1 VDHRVPWP
9 KRGLAFP
16 ARTAEEGGQTLN
28 ADLCFVP
35 ATHAAP
41 SHLPAVSGSSGRLIV
56 APAKADPAPASPG
69 QVFAAPDRPYV
80 DAMHAFVAASPP
92 RSRPATLAAPPP
104 APSHARATRQA
115 VRHQTETLRSARR
128 ALRQQRQAEDT
139 LWRRLRHQQYAPPS
153 APAEAL
159 DVAARPPSTAPLP
172 AAVWRALRE
181 QRRVQLQQRADQ
193 DARWRA
199 SRQHIREQISPAAP
213 AREWIAILVL
223 TDNCTR
229 QCCGLPL
236 FTAGASVTAEQV
248 VAALRSLLPPELQ
261 FLITDRG
268 THFTANAFAQL
279 ASDAAFVHVLI
290 ARHRPQSNGIAERFV
305 QTLKDW
311 LADKLWTSVDEFAAL
326 LATFRAE
333 YNDRPHQGLGIPG
346 LSPNEFANRI
356 WLL

>member
-1 VDHRVPWP
+1 MDQRVPWP
-9 KRGLAFP
+9 KRGLTFP
-16 ARTAEEGGQTLN
+16 TRTAEQPGQTLN

-35 ATHAAP
+35 ASHPAT

-56 APAKADPAPASPG
+56 APAPSDPAPTHPG
-69 QVFAAPDRPYV
+69 QVFAEADLSYP
-80 DAMHAFVAASPP
+80 DAMHVFVAASPP
-92 RSRPATLAAPPP
+92 PSRPAQPAAPVTTPP
-104 APSHARATRQA
+104 DGRATQQA

-128 ALRQQRQAEDT
+128 ARRQQRVAEDA
-139 LWRRLRHQQYAPPS
+139 LWRRLRHQQYRPRSAPVEALELAAAPP
-153 APAEAL
+153 PA
-159 DVAARPPSTAPLP
+159 APLP
-172 AAVWRALRE
+172 KEIWRALRE
-181 QRRVQLQQRADQ
+181 QRHQQLQQRADE
-193 DARWRA
+193 DAVWRTA
-199 SRQHIREQISPAAP
+199 RQHIREQLSPATP

-248 VAALRSLLPPELQ
+248 VAALRTLLPVELQ

-311 LADKLWTSVDEFAAL
+311 LADKIWTSVDEFAAL
-326 LATFRAE
+326 LVTFRAD

>member
-1 VDHRVPWP
+1 VDQRVRGP
-9 KRGLAFP
+9 KRGLTFP
-16 ARTAEEGGQTLN
+16 TRTAEQPGQTLN

-35 ATHAAP
+35 ATHPAT
-41 SHLPAVSGSSGRLIV
+41 SQLPAVSGSSGRLIV
-56 APAKADPAPASPG
+56 APAPADPAPTHPG
-69 QVFAAPDRPYV
+69 QVFAEADRSYP

-92 RSRPATLAAPPP
+92 PCRPAQPAAPLTTPP
-104 APSHARATRQA
+104 DARAKGQALRQ
-115 VRHQTETLRSARR
+115 QTETLRSARR
-128 ALRQQRQAEDT
+128 RVRQQRVAEDA
-139 LWRRLRHQQYAPPS
+139 LWRRMRQQQYGSRS
-153 APAEAL
+153 ASVEAL
-159 DVAARPPSTAPLP
+159 DLAAAPPPAAPLP
-172 AAVWRALRE
+172 KQVWRALRE
-181 QRRVQLQQRADQ
+181 QRREQLQQRADE
-193 DARWRA
+193 DALWRA
-199 SRQHIREQISPAAP
+199 ARQHIREQLSPARP

-248 VAALRSLLPPELQ
+248 VAALRTLLPAELQ

-279 ASDAAFVHVLI
+279 ASDAAFVQVLI

-311 LADKLWTSVDEFAAL
+311 LADKLWTSVDEFATL
-326 LATFRAE
+326 LASFRAE
-333 YNDRPHQGLGIPG
+333 YNERPHQGLGIAG